1 MAPVN
6 LLIAFPSWVSPRSAY
21 LDLAFSSQASFDPPV
36 RFASRASRDILHY
49 ELPRLCFSTPYLY
62 IEAIVMGNIKEDI
75 ESTKAEGLVENHH
88 YRDATLPPWRFWLL
102 SIGLCL
108 GLFLSMLDASI
119 VATSLYTIGTEFDSV
134 DLINW
139 VALAYTLT
147 YLSCAVLVARA
158 SDIVG
163 RRNAFLAS
171 FIIFFAFS
179 LGCGF
184 AQNLEQ
190 LVACRALQGL
200 GGSGLYSITMI
211 IFPEVAP
218 KHLLQYMSSLV
229 GMVIASAGVLGP
241 VLGGI
246 LTHYA
251 SWRWIFWINGPI
263 GFVSMLIFYLTWP
276 DAKHLPTL
284 QRRRWKELDIV
295 GSFLLVAA
303 SVLVVF
309 SFQNVGSDGN
319 KWRQAVFIAPV
330 TVGGVCFILLLGWE
344 ALVAKFWSSRIMAAI
359 PMRLLR
365 NRVYVAT
372 ILNTMFLGFPYLLVI
387 YAFPVH
393 LQIVN
398 GKSSLLAGIL
408 LLPMLGSVALG
419 TTLGGIINKK
429 KNRLFET
436 MTTASC
442 FVCIG
447 CGLMTT
453 LSSSVELEPKA
464 LGFLTFI
471 GFGFGLSATSSTVL
485 GATESEIPDHAP
497 AQGIIAQ
504 VRILGGSLGIAA
516 STAILG
522 NFMRDELTGVLTPGQ
537 LSSLHGAGANLTEA
551 QAAAVRQV
559 YTDSF
564 CKDMQVGAILSG
576 IAILLSFGVYRR
588 NRVTIEEQ
596 RQMHIRTEVERR
608 RRASA
613 ATTLVSSTTTD

>member
-1 MAPVN
+1 MGQTNEDVEASKTE
-6 LLIAFPSWVSPRSAY
+6 IPSEH
-21 LDLAFSSQASFDPPV
+21 Q
-36 RFASRASRDILHY
+36 
-49 ELPRLCFSTPYLY
+49 
-62 IEAIVMGNIKEDI
+62 
-75 ESTKAEGLVENHH
+75 
-88 YRDATLPPWRFWLL
+88 YRDATLPTWRFWVL
-102 SIGLCL
+102 SVGLCL

-119 VATSLYTIGTEFDSV
+119 VATSLYTIGAEFESV

-147 YLSCAVLVARA
+147 YLSCAVLIARV

-184 AQNLEQ
+184 SQNLEQ

-218 KHLLQYMSSLV
+218 KHLLQYISSLV

-263 GFVSMLIFYLTWP
+263 GFVSLLVFYSTWP
-276 DAKHLPTL
+276 DARHLPTL
-284 QRRRWKELDIV
+284 QHRTWKELDFV
-295 GSFLLVAA
+295 GSILLVTA

-309 SFQNVGSDGN
+309 SFQNAGTDGN
-319 KWRQAVFIAPV
+319 KWSQAIFVVPV
-330 TVGGVCFILLLGWE
+330 TIGGICFILLLGWE
-344 ALVAKFWSSRIMAAI
+344 TLVFKIWNSRIMAAI
-359 PMRLLR
+359 PIRLLR

-372 ILNTMFLGFPYLLVI
+372 IFNTMFLGFPYLLVI
-387 YAFPVH
+387 YAFPIYLQVVH
-393 LQIVN
+393 

-419 TTLGGIINKK
+419 TTLGGIANKT

-436 MTTASC
+436 TAVASC
-442 FVCIG
+442 FMTLG

-453 LSSSVELEPKA
+453 LSSSANLEPKA

-485 GATESEIPDHAP
+485 GATESEISDHAP

-522 NFMRDELTGVLTPGQ
+522 TFIRSDLAGVVSPEQ
-537 LSSLHGAGANLTEA
+537 LSSLHGAGMNLTEA
-551 QAAAVRQV
+551 QATSVRQA

-564 CKDMQVGAILSG
+564 RKDMHVGTILSG
-576 IAILLSFGVYRR
+576 IAILFSLGVYRR
-588 NRVTIEEQ
+588 NRITFEEQ
-596 RQMHIRTEVERR
+596 RQMHINIEVERR
-608 RRASA
+608 RRVSA
-613 ATTLVSSTTTD
+613 ATTLVSSNATD

>member
-1 MAPVN
+1 
-6 LLIAFPSWVSPRSAY
+6 
-21 LDLAFSSQASFDPPV
+21 
-36 RFASRASRDILHY
+36 
-49 ELPRLCFSTPYLY
+49 
-62 IEAIVMGNIKEDI
+62 
-75 ESTKAEGLVENHH
+75 
-88 YRDATLPPWRFWLL
+88 
-102 SIGLCL
+102 
-108 GLFLSMLDASI
+108 MLDASI

-251 SWRWIFWINGPI
+251 SWRWIFWINGPV
-263 GFVSMLIFYLTWP
+263 GFISMLIFYFTWP
-276 DAKHLPTL
+276 DAKLLPTL

-344 ALVAKFWSSRIMAAI
+344 AFVAKFWSNHIMAAI

-429 KNRLFET
+429 QNRLFET

-485 GATESEIPDHAP
+485 GATESEIPDH
-497 AQGIIAQ
+497 
-504 VRILGGSLGIAA
+504 GIAA

-522 NFMRDELTGVLTPGQ
+522 NFMRDELTGVLSPGQ

-596 RQMHIRTEVERR
+596 RQMHIRAEVERR

>member
-1 MAPVN
+1 MGQVN
-6 LLIAFPSWVSPRSAY
+6 EDVE
-21 LDLAFSSQASFDPPV
+21 AS
-36 RFASRASRDILHY
+36 
-49 ELPRLCFSTPYLY
+49 
-62 IEAIVMGNIKEDI
+62 
-75 ESTKAEGLVENHH
+75 KAEILPEYQ
-88 YRDATLPPWRFWLL
+88 YRDTSLPTWRFWVL
-102 SIGLCL
+102 SVGLCL

-119 VATSLYTIGTEFDSV
+119 VATSLYTIGAEFDSM

-147 YLSCAVLVARA
+147 YLSCAVLVARV
-158 SDIVG
+158 SDVVG

-184 AQNLEQ
+184 AQSLEQ

-218 KHLLQYMSSLV
+218 KHLLQYISSLV

-251 SWRWIFWINGPI
+251 SWRWIFWINGPV
-263 GFVSMLIFYLTWP
+263 GFVSLLVFYLTWP

-284 QRRRWKELDIV
+284 QRRTWKELDIV
-295 GSFLLVAA
+295 GSTLLVAA
-303 SVLVVF
+303 SVLLVF
-309 SFQNVGSDGN
+309 SFQNVGADGN
-319 KWRQAVFIAPV
+319 KWSQAVFIVPV
-330 TVGGVCFILLLGWE
+330 TVGSVCFMLLLGWE
-344 ALVAKFWSSRIMAAI
+344 TLVSKLWNTRIMAAI
-359 PMRLLR
+359 PIRLLR
-365 NRVYVAT
+365 NRVYLAT
-372 ILNTMFLGFPYLLVI
+372 IFNTMFLGFPYLLII

-398 GKSSLLAGIL
+398 GKSSLLAGVL

-419 TTLGGIINKK
+419 TTLGGIVNKS

-436 MTTASC
+436 MVVASC
-442 FVCIG
+442 FMTLG

-453 LSSSVELEPKA
+453 LSSSVDLEPKA
-464 LGFLTFI
+464 LGFLTFV

-485 GATESEIPDHAP
+485 GTTESEISDH
-497 AQGIIAQ
+497 AQ

-522 NFMRDELTGVLTPGQ
+522 NFIRNDLTGVVSPED
-537 LSSLHGAGANLTEA
+537 LSSVHGVGMNLTGA
-551 QAAAVRQV
+551 QTAAVRQA

-564 CKDMQVGAILSG
+564 QKDMQVGTILSG
-576 IAILLSFGVYRR
+576 IAILLSLGIYRR
-588 NRVTIEEQ
+588 NRVTFEEQ
-596 RQMHIRTEVERR
+596 RQMHIKIEVERR

-613 ATTLVSSTTTD
+613 ATTLVSSTATD

>member
-1 MAPVN
+1 MGQSN
-6 LLIAFPSWVSPRSAY
+6 EQ
-21 LDLAFSSQASFDPPV
+21 D
-36 RFASRASRDILHY
+36 
-49 ELPRLCFSTPYLY
+49 
-62 IEAIVMGNIKEDI
+62 EA
-75 ESTKAEGLVENHH
+75 TKAGVPQKHQ
-88 YRDATLPPWRFWLL
+88 YRDTTLSTWRFWAL

-119 VATSLYTIGTEFDSV
+119 VATSLYTISKEFDSM

-147 YLSCAVLVARA
+147 YLSCAVMVARV

-184 AQNLEQ
+184 SQSLEQ

-218 KHLLQYMSSLV
+218 KHLLQYVSSLV
-229 GMVIASAGVLGP
+229 GLVVASAGVLGP

-263 GFVSMLIFYLTWP
+263 GFVSLLIFYLAWP

-284 QRRRWKELDIV
+284 QRRTWKELDFV
-295 GSFLLVAA
+295 GSILLVAA
-303 SVLVVF
+303 SVLIVS
-309 SFQNVGSDGN
+309 SFQNVGMDSD
-319 KWRQAVFIAPV
+319 KWTRAVFIAPV
-330 TVGGVCFILLLGWE
+330 TVGSICFMLLLGWE
-344 ALVAKFWSSRIMAAI
+344 TLVSKLRNRRIMAAI
-359 PMRLLR
+359 PIRLLR
-365 NRVYVAT
+365 NRVYLAT
-372 ILNTMFLGFPYLLVI
+372 IFNTMLLGFPYLLII
-387 YAFPVH
+387 YAFPIH

-398 GKSSLLAGIL
+398 AKSSLLAGVL

-419 TTLGGIINKK
+419 TALGGVVNKS

-436 MTTASC
+436 MVVASC
-442 FVCIG
+442 FVALG

-453 LSSSVELEPKA
+453 LSSSIDLEPKA
-464 LGFLTFI
+464 LGFLTFV
-471 GFGFGLSATSSTVL
+471 GFGFGLSATSSTIL
-485 GATESEIPDHAP
+485 GATESEISDRAP
-497 AQGIIAQ
+497 AQAIIAQ
-504 VRILGGSLGIAA
+504 VRILGGSFGIAA

-522 NFMRDELTGVLTPGQ
+522 NFIRDDLAGVASPEY
-537 LSSLHGAGANLTEA
+537 LSSVHGVGMSLTEA
-551 QAAAVRQV
+551 QAAAVRQA

-564 CKDMQVGAILSG
+564 RKDMQVGTILSG
-576 IAILLSFGVYRR
+576 MAILLSLGIYRR
-588 NRVTIEEQ
+588 NRVTFEEQ
-596 RQMHIRTEVERR
+596 RQMHIKTEVEQRR
-608 RRASA
+608 RGSAS
-613 ATTLVSSTTTD
+613 TTLVSSTTTD

>member
-1 MAPVN
+1 
-6 LLIAFPSWVSPRSAY
+6 
-21 LDLAFSSQASFDPPV
+21 
-36 RFASRASRDILHY
+36 
-49 ELPRLCFSTPYLY
+49 
-62 IEAIVMGNIKEDI
+62 MGQSKEDV
-75 ESTKAEGLVENHH
+75 EATKADITHKYQ
-88 YRDATLPPWRFWLL
+88 YRETTLPAWRFWAL
-102 SIGLCL
+102 SVGLCL

-119 VATSLYTIGTEFDSV
+119 VATSLYTIGTEFDSM

-147 YLSCAVLVARA
+147 YLSCAVLVARV
-158 SDIVG
+158 SDVMG

-184 AQNLEQ
+184 AQSLEQ

-218 KHLLQYMSSLV
+218 KHLLQYVSSLV

-246 LTHYA
+246 LTHYV

-263 GFVSMLIFYLTWP
+263 GFVSLLVFYLAWP
-276 DAKHLPTL
+276 NAKHLPTL
-284 QRRRWKELDIV
+284 QRRTWKELDFV
-295 GSFLLVAA
+295 GSILLVAA
-303 SVLVVF
+303 SVLVVS
-309 SFQNVGSDGN
+309 SFQNIGTDSDR
-319 KWRQAVFIAPV
+319 WAQAVFIAPV
-330 TVGGVCFILLLGWE
+330 TIGSICFMLLLGWE
-344 ALVAKFWSSRIMAAI
+344 TLVSKLWNNRIMAAI
-359 PMRLLR
+359 PIRLLR
-365 NRVYVAT
+365 NRVYLAT
-372 ILNTMFLGFPYLLVI
+372 IFNTTLLGFPYLLII
-387 YAFPVH
+387 YAFPIH

-398 GKSSLLAGIL
+398 GKSSLLAGVL

-419 TTLGGIINKK
+419 TTLGGIVNKT

-436 MTTASC
+436 MAVASC
-442 FVCIG
+442 FMVLG

-453 LSSSVELEPKA
+453 LSSAVDLEPKA
-464 LGFLTFI
+464 LGFLTFV

-485 GATESEIPDHAP
+485 GATESEISDHAP
-497 AQGIIAQ
+497 AQAIIAQ

-522 NFMRDELTGVLTPGQ
+522 NFIRKDLTGVVSPEY
-537 LSSLHGAGANLTEA
+537 LSSLHGVGMSLTET
-551 QAAAVRQV
+551 QAAAVRQA
-559 YTDSF
+559 YADSF
-564 CKDMQVGAILSG
+564 RKDMQVGTILSG
-576 IAILLSFGVYRR
+576 IATLLSLGIYRR
-588 NRVTIEEQ
+588 NRVTFEEQ
-596 RQMHIRTEVERR
+596 RQMHIKTEVERR

-613 ATTLVSSTTTD
+613 ATTLVSSTATD

>member
-1 MAPVN
+1 
-6 LLIAFPSWVSPRSAY
+6 
-21 LDLAFSSQASFDPPV
+21 
-36 RFASRASRDILHY
+36 
-49 ELPRLCFSTPYLY
+49 
-62 IEAIVMGNIKEDI
+62 MGQINEDI
-75 ESTKAEGLVENHH
+75 EASKAEILPEYQ
-88 YRDATLPPWRFWLL
+88 YRGTTLPTWRFWVL
-102 SIGLCL
+102 SVGLCL

-119 VATSLYTIGTEFDSV
+119 VATSLYTIGAEFNSM

-147 YLSCAVLVARA
+147 YLSCAVLVARV
-158 SDIVG
+158 SDVVG

-184 AQNLEQ
+184 SQSLEQ
-190 LVACRALQGL
+190 LIACRALQGL

-218 KHLLQYMSSLV
+218 KHLLQYISSLV

-251 SWRWIFWINGPI
+251 SWRWIFWINGPV
-263 GFVSMLIFYLTWP
+263 GFVSLLVFYLTWP
-276 DAKHLPTL
+276 DDKHLPTL
-284 QRRRWKELDIV
+284 QRRTWKELDFV
-295 GSFLLVAA
+295 GSTLLVAA
-303 SVLVVF
+303 SVLLVF
-309 SFQNVGSDGN
+309 SFQNVGADGN
-319 KWRQAVFIAPV
+319 KWSQAVFIVPV
-330 TVGGVCFILLLGWE
+330 TVGGVCFMLLLGWE
-344 ALVAKFWSSRIMAAI
+344 TLVSKLWNNRIMATI
-359 PMRLLR
+359 PIRLLR
-365 NRVYVAT
+365 NRVYLAA
-372 ILNTMFLGFPYLLVI
+372 IFNTMFLGFPYLLII
-387 YAFPVH
+387 YAFPIH

-398 GKSSLLAGIL
+398 GKSSLLAGVL

-419 TTLGGIINKK
+419 TTLGGIVNKS

-436 MTTASC
+436 MVVASC
-442 FVCIG
+442 FMTLG

-453 LSSSVELEPKA
+453 LSSSIDLEPKA
-464 LGFLTFI
+464 LGFLTFV

-485 GATESEIPDHAP
+485 GTTESEISDHAP

-522 NFMRDELTGVLTPGQ
+522 NFIRNDLAGVVSPEY
-537 LSSLHGAGANLTEA
+537 LSSLHGVGMNLTEA
-551 QAAAVRQV
+551 QTAAVRQA

-564 CKDMQVGAILSG
+564 RKDMQVGTILSG
-576 IAILLSFGVYRR
+576 IAILLSLGIYRR
-588 NRVTIEEQ
+588 NRVTLEEQ
-596 RQMHIRTEVERR
+596 RQMHIKTEVERR

-613 ATTLVSSTTTD
+613 ATTLVSSTATD

>member
-1 MAPVN
+1 MGQINEDVE
-6 LLIAFPSWVSPRSAY
+6 
-21 LDLAFSSQASFDPPV
+21 AS
-36 RFASRASRDILHY
+36 
-49 ELPRLCFSTPYLY
+49 
-62 IEAIVMGNIKEDI
+62 
-75 ESTKAEGLVENHH
+75 KAEIIPEYQ
-88 YRDATLPPWRFWLL
+88 YRDTSLPTWRFWVL
-102 SIGLCL
+102 SVGLCL

-119 VATSLYTIGTEFDSV
+119 VATSLYTIGAEFDSMA
-134 DLINW
+134 LINW

-147 YLSCAVLVARA
+147 YLSCAVLVARV
-158 SDIVG
+158 SDVVG

-184 AQNLEQ
+184 AQSIEQ

-218 KHLLQYMSSLV
+218 KHLLQYISSLV

-251 SWRWIFWINGPI
+251 SWRWIFWINGPV
-263 GFVSMLIFYLTWP
+263 GFVSLLVFYLTWP

-284 QRRRWKELDIV
+284 QRRTWKELDIV
-295 GSFLLVAA
+295 GSTLLVAA
-303 SVLVVF
+303 SVLLVF
-309 SFQNVGSDGN
+309 SFQNVGADGN
-319 KWRQAVFIAPV
+319 KWSQAVFIVPV
-330 TVGGVCFILLLGWE
+330 TIGSVCFMLLLGWE
-344 ALVAKFWSSRIMAAI
+344 TLVSKLWNTRIMAAI
-359 PMRLLR
+359 PIRLLR
-365 NRVYVAT
+365 NRVYLAT
-372 ILNTMFLGFPYLLVI
+372 IFNTMFLGFPYLLII

-398 GKSSLLAGIL
+398 GKSSLLAGVL

-419 TTLGGIINKK
+419 TTLGGIVNKS

-436 MTTASC
+436 MVVASC
-442 FVCIG
+442 FMTLG

-453 LSSSVELEPKA
+453 LSSSVDLEPKA
-464 LGFLTFI
+464 FGFLTFV

-485 GATESEIPDHAP
+485 GTTESEISDHAP

-522 NFMRDELTGVLTPGQ
+522 NFIRNDLAGVVSPED
-537 LSSLHGAGANLTEA
+537 LSSVYGVGMNLTEA
-551 QAAAVRQV
+551 QTAAVRQA

-564 CKDMQVGAILSG
+564 QNDMQVGTILSG
-576 IAILLSFGVYRR
+576 IAILLSLGIYRR
-588 NRVTIEEQ
+588 NRITFEEQ
-596 RQMHIRTEVERR
+596 RQMHIKIEVERR

-613 ATTLVSSTTTD
+613 ATTLVSSTATD

>member
-1 MAPVN
+1 
-6 LLIAFPSWVSPRSAY
+6 
-21 LDLAFSSQASFDPPV
+21 
-36 RFASRASRDILHY
+36 
-49 ELPRLCFSTPYLY
+49 
-62 IEAIVMGNIKEDI
+62 MGNIKEDI

-88 YRDATLPPWRFWLL
+88 YRDAILPPWRFWLL

-200 GGSGLYSITMI
+200 GGSGEKRMLVIVKSFAKFPPGLYSITMI

-251 SWRWIFWINGPI
+251 SWRWIFWINGPV

>member
-1 MAPVN
+1 MGHLNGDV
-6 LLIAFPSWVSPRSAY
+6 
-21 LDLAFSSQASFDPPV
+21 
-36 RFASRASRDILHY
+36 
-49 ELPRLCFSTPYLY
+49 
-62 IEAIVMGNIKEDI
+62 EA
-75 ESTKAEGLVENHH
+75 TKAESLSQHHH
-88 YRDATLPPWRFWLL
+88 YRDATLPTWRFWLL
-102 SIGLCL
+102 SVGLCL

-119 VATSLYTIGTEFDSV
+119 VATSLYTISAEFESM

-147 YLSCAVLVARA
+147 YLSCAVLVARI
-158 SDIVG
+158 SDVVG

-171 FIIFFAFS
+171 FIIFFGFS

-190 LVACRALQGL
+190 LVAFRALQGL

-218 KHLLQYMSSLV
+218 KHLLQHISSLI

-263 GFVSMLIFYLTWP
+263 GFVSMLVFYLTWP

-284 QRRRWKELDIV
+284 QRRTWKELDFV

-309 SFQNVGSDGN
+309 SFQNVGADGN
-319 KWRQAVFIAPV
+319 KWHQPVFIVPV
-330 TVGGVCFILLLGWE
+330 TVGGICFMILLGWE
-344 ALVAKFWSSRIMAAI
+344 TLVARFWNNRIMAAI
-359 PMRLLR
+359 PIRLLH
-365 NRVYVAT
+365 NRVYLAT
-372 ILNTMFLGFPYLLVI
+372 IFNTMFLGFPYLLVI
-387 YAFPVH
+387 YAFPIH

-398 GKSSLLAGIL
+398 RKSSLLAGVL

-419 TTLGGIINKK
+419 TTLGGLVNKN

-436 MTTASC
+436 LVAASC
-442 FVCIG
+442 FMSLG
-447 CGLMTT
+447 CGLLTT
-453 LSSSVELEPKA
+453 LSSSGELEPKA
-464 LGFLTFI
+464 LGFLTFV

-485 GATESEIPDHAP
+485 GTTESEIPDHAP

-522 NFMRDELTGVLTPGQ
+522 NFMREELSGVVSPER
-537 LSSLHGAGANLTEA
+537 LSSLHGGGMDLTEA
-551 QAAAVRQV
+551 QATAVRQV

-564 CKDMQVGAILSG
+564 RKDMQVGAILSG
-576 IAILLSFGVYRR
+576 IAILLSLGVYRR
-588 NRVTIEEQ
+588 DRVTIEEQ
-596 RQMHIRTEVERR
+596 RQLHIKTEVERR

-613 ATTLVSSTTTD
+613 ATTLASSTAAD

>member
-1 MAPVN
+1 
-6 LLIAFPSWVSPRSAY
+6 
-21 LDLAFSSQASFDPPV
+21 
-36 RFASRASRDILHY
+36 
-49 ELPRLCFSTPYLY
+49 
-62 IEAIVMGNIKEDI
+62 MGNIKEDI

-200 GGSGLYSITMI
+200 GGSGEKRMLVIVKSFAKFPPGLYSITMI

-251 SWRWIFWINGPI
+251 SWRWIFWINGPV

>member
-1 MAPVN
+1 MGQTNEDVEASKTE
-6 LLIAFPSWVSPRSAY
+6 IPSEH
-21 LDLAFSSQASFDPPV
+21 Q
-36 RFASRASRDILHY
+36 
-49 ELPRLCFSTPYLY
+49 
-62 IEAIVMGNIKEDI
+62 
-75 ESTKAEGLVENHH
+75 
-88 YRDATLPPWRFWLL
+88 YRDANLPTWRFWVL
-102 SIGLCL
+102 SVGLCL

-119 VATSLYTIGTEFDSV
+119 VATSLYTIGAEFESV

-147 YLSCAVLVARA
+147 YLSCAVLIARV
-158 SDIVG
+158 SDVVG

-184 AQNLEQ
+184 SQNLEQ

-200 GGSGLYSITMI
+200 GGSGESCISLRSHHHLNPLPGLYSITMI

-218 KHLLQYMSSLV
+218 RHLLQYISSLV

-263 GFVSMLIFYLTWP
+263 GFISLLVFYSTWP
-276 DAKHLPTL
+276 DARHLPTL
-284 QRRRWKELDIV
+284 QRRKWKELDFV
-295 GSFLLVAA
+295 GSILLVAA

-309 SFQNVGSDGN
+309 SFQNAGTDGN
-319 KWRQAVFIAPV
+319 KWSQAIFVVPV
-330 TVGGVCFILLLGWE
+330 TIGGICFILLLGWE
-344 ALVAKFWSSRIMAAI
+344 TLVFKIWNNRIMAAI
-359 PMRLLR
+359 PIRLLH

-372 ILNTMFLGFPYLLVI
+372 IFNTMFLGFPYLLVI
-387 YAFPVH
+387 YAFPIH
-393 LQIVN
+393 LQVVH

-408 LLPMLGSVALG
+408 MLPMLGSVALG
-419 TTLGGIINKK
+419 TTLGGIANKT

-436 MTTASC
+436 TAVASC
-442 FVCIG
+442 FMTLG

-453 LSSSVELEPKA
+453 LSSSVNLEPKA

-485 GATESEIPDHAP
+485 GATESEISDHAP

-522 NFMRDELTGVLTPGQ
+522 TFIRSDLAGVVSPEQ
-537 LSSLHGAGANLTEA
+537 LSSLHGAGMNLTEA
-551 QAAAVRQV
+551 QATSVRQA

-564 CKDMQVGAILSG
+564 RKDMHVGTILSG
-576 IAILLSFGVYRR
+576 IAILFSLVVYRR
-588 NRVTIEEQ
+588 NRITFEEQ
-596 RQMHIRTEVERR
+596 RQMHINIEVERR
-608 RRASA
+608 RRVSA
-613 ATTLVSSTTTD
+613 ATTLVSSNATD

>member
-1 MAPVN
+1 
-6 LLIAFPSWVSPRSAY
+6 
-21 LDLAFSSQASFDPPV
+21 
-36 RFASRASRDILHY
+36 
-49 ELPRLCFSTPYLY
+49 
-62 IEAIVMGNIKEDI
+62 MGNIKEDI

-251 SWRWIFWINGPI
+251 SWRWIFWINGPV

-485 GATESEIPDHAP
+485 GATESEIPDHGEAP

>member
-1 MAPVN
+1 MGQTNEDVEASKTE
-6 LLIAFPSWVSPRSAY
+6 IPSEH
-21 LDLAFSSQASFDPPV
+21 Q
-36 RFASRASRDILHY
+36 
-49 ELPRLCFSTPYLY
+49 
-62 IEAIVMGNIKEDI
+62 
-75 ESTKAEGLVENHH
+75 
-88 YRDATLPPWRFWLL
+88 YRDATLPTWRFWVL
-102 SIGLCL
+102 SVGLCL

-119 VATSLYTIGTEFDSV
+119 VATSLYTIGAEFESV

-147 YLSCAVLVARA
+147 YLSCAVLIARV

-184 AQNLEQ
+184 SQNLEQ

-218 KHLLQYMSSLV
+218 KHLLQYISSLV

-263 GFVSMLIFYLTWP
+263 GFVSLLVFYSTWP
-276 DAKHLPTL
+276 DARHLPTL
-284 QRRRWKELDIV
+284 QHRTWKELDFV
-295 GSFLLVAA
+295 GSILLVTA

-309 SFQNVGSDGN
+309 SFQNAGTDGN
-319 KWRQAVFIAPV
+319 KWSQAIFVVPV
-330 TVGGVCFILLLGWE
+330 TIGGICFILLLGWE
-344 ALVAKFWSSRIMAAI
+344 TLVFKIWNSRIMAAI
-359 PMRLLR
+359 PIRLLR

-372 ILNTMFLGFPYLLVI
+372 IFNTMFLGFPYLLVI
-387 YAFPVH
+387 YAFPIYLQVVH
-393 LQIVN
+393 
-398 GKSSLLAGIL
+398 
-408 LLPMLGSVALG
+408 
-419 TTLGGIINKK
+419 
-429 KNRLFET
+429 
-436 MTTASC
+436 
-442 FVCIG
+442 
-447 CGLMTT
+447 
-453 LSSSVELEPKA
+453 A

-485 GATESEIPDHAP
+485 GATESEISDHAP

-522 NFMRDELTGVLTPGQ
+522 TFIRSDLAGVVSPEQ
-537 LSSLHGAGANLTEA
+537 LSSLHGAGMNLTEA
-551 QAAAVRQV
+551 QATSVRQA

-564 CKDMQVGAILSG
+564 RKDMHVGTILSG
-576 IAILLSFGVYRR
+576 IAILFSLGVYRR
-588 NRVTIEEQ
+588 NRITFEEQ
-596 RQMHIRTEVERR
+596 RQMHINIEVERR
-608 RRASA
+608 RRVSA
-613 ATTLVSSTTTD
+613 ATTLVSSNATD